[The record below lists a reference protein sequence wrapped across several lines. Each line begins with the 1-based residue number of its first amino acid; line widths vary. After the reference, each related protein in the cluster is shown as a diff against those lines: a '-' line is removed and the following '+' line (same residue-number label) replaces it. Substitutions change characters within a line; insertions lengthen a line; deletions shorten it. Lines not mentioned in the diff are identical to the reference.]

1 MVPIEIARTEFDA
14 FKTKTA
20 NKYVPQLWE
29 ALKNENPNLSREELR
44 GRLEKDC
51 IEFWSERR
59 ILEALPDDA
68 KDPKKQKF
76 ARLGQKKKI
85 SAAETAAPIMSKKT
99 EIMIDTTGKPIENDI
114 AFPPSSD
121 RKEDQLN
128 NKEDLF
134 KFEYSAMA
142 SFYDTLRR
150 KAQAVVNTVK
160 MN

>member
-1 MVPIEIARTEFDA
+1 
-14 FKTKTA
+14 
-20 NKYVPQLWE
+20 
-29 ALKNENPNLSREELR
+29 LR
-44 GRLEKDC
+44 DRLEKDC

-114 AFPPSSD
+114 AFPSSSD

-134 KFEYSAMA
+134 KFEFSIPTADLWHFMFKLLSWNEDKIWFDVVFDISARKVISSA
-142 SFYDTLRR
+142 VGEQTRR
-150 KAQAVVNTVK
+150 IIDEKLQNQ
-160 MN
+160 